1 MCVCVAYVSVYVSVL
16 CMYLYGA
23 RVCVHVVSECEESE
37 IRVCGVFE
45 CKRSGQT
52 LCACGRGVMVCA
64 RACV

>member
-1 MCVCVAYVSVYVSVL
+1 ML